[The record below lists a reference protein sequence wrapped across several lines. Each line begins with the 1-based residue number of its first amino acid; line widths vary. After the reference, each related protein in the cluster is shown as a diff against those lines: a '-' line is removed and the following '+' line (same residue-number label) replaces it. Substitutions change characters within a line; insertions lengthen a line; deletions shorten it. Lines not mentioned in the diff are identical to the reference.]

1 MEPGSRNRDNWSL
14 YVVFAVVLVLASAA
28 VVTPARAD
36 GEAVA
41 HIVAVNDTG
50 EAVVASSNGT
60 TYLWQTESYAANVT
74 FRVDAPED
82 KYSVCVYPD
91 ESASNEFDCQ
101 SKDIGNGTTT
111 TALLDVGNASA
122 TGERS
127 LYFEVVPTFGNDE
140 TPLANRTVTQYVMS
154 KDGDLDDDG
163 LTNEKEVNLSE
174 KPGWPKDAFDD
185 PDIDNDGLED
195 GREVNYMD
203 SSPTNADTDNDGLP
217 DGAEVQYGTD
227 PTDSDTDGDGIS
239 DWKEVREL
247 GSDPL
252 DPSSPES
259 TGETGTDSLT
269 DPVTPDSN
277 DQFALFFLLGVGV
290 LGATALLWH
299 AGWGQDGLGAALR
312 SSETTETSTDEATGT
327 AQGAGEADGDGTGV
341 SGPTSAADAAR
352 DEPLTDEGQ
361 VKHLLSKNGGRM
373 KQADIVDET
382 GWSKSK
388 VSRLLSRM
396 EERDELNRLRVGRGN
411 IVYLDGAKPS
421 GVDPG
426 DDSPR

>member
-1 MEPGSRNRDNWSL
+1 MEPGSRNRDSWSL

-28 VVTPARAD
+28 VVAPAKAD
-36 GEAVA
+36 DEAVG

-50 EAVVASSNGT
+50 DAVVASSNGT

-82 KYSVCVYPD
+82 KYSICVYPD
-91 ESASNEFDCQ
+91 ESASNEYDCQ
-101 SKDIGNGTTT
+101 SKDTGNGTTT
-111 TALLDVGNASA
+111 TALLEVGNASA

-127 LYFEVVPTFGNDE
+127 LYFEVVPTFGSDE
-140 TPLANRTVTQYVMS
+140 TSLANRTVTQHVIS

-163 LTNEKEVNLSE
+163 LTNGKEVNLSE
-174 KPGWPKDAFDD
+174 KPGWPADAFNNR
-185 PDIDNDGLED
+185 DIDSDGLED
-195 GREVNYMD
+195 GLELNELR
-203 SSPTNADTDNDGLP
+203 SSPTNADTDSDGLP
-217 DGAEVQYGTD
+217 DGAENSFQTN
-227 PTDSDTDGDGIS
+227 PADSDTDGDGIS
-239 DWKEVREL
+239 DWKEIREL
-247 GSDPL
+247 GSNPRDP
-252 DPSSPES
+252 DSPKS
-259 TGETGTDSLT
+259 TGGTDSIT
-269 DPVTPDSN
+269 DPVTPDSDN
-277 DQFALFFLLGVGV
+277 QFALFLLLGVGV

-299 AGWGQDGLGAALR
+299 AGRGQDGLGAVFR
-312 SSETTETSTDEATGT
+312 SSEATDAAADEATET
-327 AQGAGEADGDGTGV
+327 AEGPGEADGDGADAPGST
-341 SGPTSAADAAR
+341 PAADATR

-361 VKHLLSKNGGRM
+361 VKHLLSQNGGRM

-421 GVDPG
+421 GVGSG